1 MRPSPGTKTHNLS
14 NAGRPTCYACLRP
27 YSHCLCKLLERFDA
41 HCNILI
47 LQHPNEY
54 RKYYS
59 TAPLVTLSI
68 RNSKLIRSIEFP
80 DSVIKNE
87 ISDLNPYLLYPG
99 SQATDCEEVTLNRSN
114 VVLVID
120 GTWSE
125 AKKIVKRNPT
135 LCSLPQLS
143 FKRLIR
149 SEYRI
154 RKQPKLNYLSTVES
168 IAHLLNLN
176 ACANGK
182 TEESKRYQSLLRAF
196 NTMVERQF
204 CYFPRMQNLAYKLK

>member
-1 MRPSPGTKTHNLS
+1 MRPRPGTKTHNLS
-14 NAGRPTCYACLRP
+14 NAGRPTCYTCLRP
-27 YSHCLCKLLERFDA
+27 SSHCLCKLLETFDA

-80 DSVIKNE
+80 ESLLKKE
-87 ISDLNPYLLYPG
+87 ISNLSPYLLYPG
-99 SQATDCEEVTLNRSN
+99 SQAVDCEDVALNKNN
-114 VVLVID
+114 VVIVID

-154 RKQPKLNYLSTVES
+154 RKQPKDNYLSTVES
-168 IAHLLNLN
+168 IAHLLDLN
-176 ACANGK
+176 ACAHGK
-182 TEESKRYQSLLRAF
+182 TQESKRYQNLLTAF
-196 NTMVERQF
+196 NTMVERQI
-204 CYFPRMQNLAYKLK
+204 CYFPRMQNSGY